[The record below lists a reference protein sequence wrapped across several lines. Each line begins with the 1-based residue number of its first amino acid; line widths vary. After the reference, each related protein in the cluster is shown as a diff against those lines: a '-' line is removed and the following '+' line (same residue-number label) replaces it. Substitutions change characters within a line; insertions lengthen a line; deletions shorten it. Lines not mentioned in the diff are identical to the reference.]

1 MGVSL
6 ALACGAGNDGDAGS
20 AGSVAQAGADGLGG
34 ALSGGDGGRAAS
46 SGEAGAAAGS
56 ADVGESGEAGASGGV
71 GAQGEAGAPSNAG
84 AASGAAGGLA
94 NAGAGTAGA
103 SAGPGGGSGA
113 GAAGAPST
121 ALRSVLTRSYDNQRS
136 NSNLLETTLN
146 VSNVNPTQFGK
157 LFDLPVDDEVYAQ
170 ILYVPSLT
178 IGGATHNVIYVATV
192 NNTLYAF
199 DADAPGTP
207 LWQRNFNG
215 AGQPTR
221 NTDVGQACGGY
232 SDYSGNIGIVGTPV
246 IDAIAHTMYVVTR
259 TVEGGT
265 TLPRLNAVDIATGAD
280 RAGSPALLQGSVLN
294 QGQTAVAFDAGIQN
308 QRMSL
313 SLSEGVLYL
322 GFSAFCDTGDY
333 HGWLLAYDAATLMPL
348 GVFNDT
354 PDGTQAGIW
363 QGGAAAAFDPAG
375 NLYAMTGN
383 GSFDGITNF
392 GNSVLKL
399 KSKTLTLLDYFTPS
413 NYSAL
418 NAYDLDLGSA
428 GPTWLTGSS
437 LLVGGGKEGKLFLL
451 DPSNLGHAVPG
462 DTQILQSFQAVDPT
476 ARPTATHHIH
486 NGLSVWTGP
495 AGLNLYLSGENDYLR
510 AFRFDPQ
517 ARKFDLPSVVA
528 STVLPPVGMPG
539 GMLTTSADGA
549 RAGSGIVWVTTP
561 RVGDANQAV
570 VPGVLRAYNAETLEL
585 LWESTQPADQ
595 LLDFAKFNNP
605 TVVNGKVYVASFS
618 RLVSVYGLRSALPT
632 NLAFSKVATGSASC
646 SPTEGPTNAVNG
658 SVIIGNGDK
667 WCSVEADKFLQVDL
681 GTVLTVGRVVLRHA
695 NAGGEQVLKNT
706 RNFKVQVSSDGLAFD
721 TVADVTGNQASIT
734 SHGFA
739 PRGAR
744 YVRLV
749 VTVPT
754 QTDDPA
760 ARIYE
765 LEVYAR

>member
-1 MGVSL
+1 
-6 ALACGAGNDGDAGS
+6 
-20 AGSVAQAGADGLGG
+20 
-34 ALSGGDGGRAAS
+34 
-46 SGEAGAAAGS
+46 
-56 ADVGESGEAGASGGV
+56 
-71 GAQGEAGAPSNAG
+71 
-84 AASGAAGGLA
+84 
-94 NAGAGTAGA
+94 
-103 SAGPGGGSGA
+103 
-113 GAAGAPST
+113 
-121 ALRSVLTRSYDNQRS
+121 
-136 NSNLLETTLN
+136 
-146 VSNVNPTQFGK
+146 
-157 LFDLPVDDEVYAQ
+157 
-170 ILYVPSLT
+170 
-178 IGGATHNVIYVATV
+178 
-192 NNTLYAF
+192 
-199 DADAPGTP
+199 
-207 LWQRNFNG
+207 
-215 AGQPTR
+215 
-221 NTDVGQACGGY
+221 
-232 SDYSGNIGIVGTPV
+232 
-246 IDAIAHTMYVVTR
+246 
-259 TVEGGT
+259 
-265 TLPRLNAVDIATGAD
+265 
-280 RAGSPALLQGSVLN
+280 
-294 QGQTAVAFDAGIQN
+294 
-308 QRMSL
+308 
-313 SLSEGVLYL
+313 
-322 GFSAFCDTGDY
+322 
-333 HGWLLAYDAATLMPL
+333 
-348 GVFNDT
+348 
-354 PDGTQAGIW
+354 
-363 QGGAAAAFDPAG
+363 
-375 NLYAMTGN
+375 
-383 GSFDGITNF
+383 
-392 GNSVLKL
+392 
-399 KSKTLTLLDYFTPS
+399 
-413 NYSAL
+413 
-418 NAYDLDLGSA
+418 
-428 GPTWLTGSS
+428 
-437 LLVGGGKEGKLFLL
+437 
-451 DPSNLGHAVPG
+451 
-462 DTQILQSFQAVDPT
+462 
-476 ARPTATHHIH
+476 
-486 NGLSVWTGP
+486 
-495 AGLNLYLSGENDYLR
+495 LR

-658 SVIIGNGDK
+658 SVIIGNSDK